1 MNWTGTFSSFFIKNG
16 KLTLLIFISLF
27 VWGII
32 SFVLSTKKYN
42 PTIVAPAFQ
51 IMVDYPGAS
60 RKEVLEQVTKPL
72 ENILTDIS
80 GVEDIYSVTTRGG
93 RSVINVNFYVGE
105 DFNEAKISINDRIQ
119 SDMKLAPLGIPE
131 PIITTIDPDNVPVT
145 VISLSSQKLDPIAL
159 RKYAF
164 ILRDQLSRVEGTS
177 RIFVVGGRRK
187 ELSVTIDSKK
197 LATYA
202 LGINDIAQALK
213 SNNLYL
219 PSGLIKGPNVYTPLE
234 VIGWVQNPEDVK
246 NIVVATK
253 DVKKIQIKDIATV
266 SERTEEVE
274 QYVRHLTKS
283 STPKDNVVLISV
295 AKLKGSNITEVTD
308 SIKEKL
314 NEMQI
319 GDAVSAK
326 IIINNG
332 DTARDEI
339 NGLLKNLLTAILIVT
354 IVLFFFL
361 NFKSALLV
369 AIAIPL
375 TLFTVFG
382 VAHFAGQ
389 DINRITLFAL
399 ILSLGLL
406 VDNATVVIE
415 NIARNVSNVKNF
427 TKKTFIDSVNEVG
440 PGLFMSTITTVIAF
454 IPMAFISGM
463 MGPYMGP
470 IPFFVPAAIIISLF
484 ISFSINP
491 WMASVIIRKSSVRT
505 KEPGK
510 LKEFGEKILNF
521 YRKKLKKILV
531 SRKKRNITLISILT
545 LLLVSMALPALYL
558 VKFRMLPKANVN
570 QFFVYVDL
578 PAGSSLEET
587 YKVTLELEKELLTY
601 QEVNMAQSYIGVGPI
616 TDFNGLF
623 KNVESRRGFNQ
634 ATIRVGLIDDEKRE
648 LTSEELVLNWR
659 LKLNKLMGT
668 VSPNR
673 KVKLKLIED
682 PPGPPVLSTLLV
694 KVQSNDNEL
703 LREVAL
709 DVMPQIKKIDGVV
722 DIDMSLPEK
731 TKTFQFIIDTA
742 ECART
747 RITPAQIVTNL
758 NAMYSGKII
767 GIYHHKENIE
777 QELIRLRFHKKARL
791 NLKSIE
797 DITFRNP
804 FRISIPLSRLA
815 KIKEVETSPPLL
827 RENHRNTIYI
837 SGEMSDRSITYAGI
851 DLLKSFFGYK
861 LHDQKGT
868 RTGFDLFGVDYK
880 SSNGENVRISLG
892 GEWEL
897 TLEVFRDLILAMLVA
912 VFIIYVVLVAQFMSF
927 MDALIIMS
935 TIPLSI
941 IGVFPGFMALNFIM
955 GEYFTATSMIGIIAL
970 AGIAVNNSII
980 LLEYLNSL
988 RDKGNDLIDALV
1000 DACSTRLRPIALTTI
1015 TTMLGSLT
1023 ILDDPVW
1030 SGLAWAIILGL
1041 GMSSALILIAFP
1053 ALYVVVR
1060 KKDWK

>member
-1 MNWTGTFSSFFIKNG
+1 MNWTGVFASFFIKNG
-16 KLTLLIFISLF
+16 KLTLLILISLF

-51 IMVDYPGAS
+51 IIVDYPGAS

-93 RSVINVNFYVGE
+93 RTTINVNFYVGE
-105 DFNEAKISINDRIQ
+105 DFNDAKISLNDRIQ
-119 SDMKLAPLGIPE
+119 SDMVLAPLGIPE
-131 PIITTIDPDNVPVT
+131 PIITTIDPDNVPVA
-145 VISLSSQKLDPIAL
+145 VIALTSGELDPIAL

-164 ILRDQLSRVEGTS
+164 VLRDQLSRVKGTS
-177 RIFVVGGRRK
+177 RIFVVGGRRR
-187 ELSVTIDSKK
+187 ELSITIESKK
-197 LATYA
+197 LSTYA

-213 SNNLYL
+213 NNNLYL
-219 PSGLIKGPNVYTPLE
+219 PSGLIKGADVYTPLE
-234 VIGWVQNPEDVK
+234 VIGWVQNPEQVK

-266 SERTEEVE
+266 RESAEEIE
-274 QYVRHLTKS
+274 QHVRHLTKN
-283 STPKDNVVLISV
+283 STPQDNVVLISV
-295 AKLKGSNITEVTD
+295 AKLAGSNITEVTD
-308 SIKEKL
+308 SLKL
-314 NEMQI
+314 KLGQMKIDE
-319 GDAVSAK
+319 AVSAK

-339 NGLLKNLLTAILIVT
+339 NGLLENLLAAIFIVI

-361 NFKSALLV
+361 NMKSALLV

-375 TLFTVFG
+375 TLLSVFG
-382 VAHFAGQ
+382 VAHLAGQ

-415 NIARNVSNVKNF
+415 NIARNMSGGKKI
-427 TKKTFIDSVNEVG
+427 TKQGFIDSVNEVG

-470 IPFFVPAAIIISLF
+470 IPFFVPAAIIISMF

-491 WMASVIIRKSSVRT
+491 WMASVIIRKSSIVT
-505 KEPGK
+505 KEPGRIK
-510 LKEFGEKILNF
+510 KWGQSILAFYGKNLRKILSN
-521 YRKKLKKILV
+521 
-531 SRKKRNITLISILT
+531 RKKRNITLMGILF
-545 LLLVSMALPALYL
+545 LLLASITLPALYL
-558 VKFRMLPKANVN
+558 VKFRMLPKANVD

-578 PAGSSLEET
+578 PAGASLEET
-587 YKVTLELEKELLTY
+587 YKATQALEKELLTY
-601 QEVNMAQSYIGVGPI
+601 REVNMVQSYVGVGPI

-623 KNVESRRGFNQ
+623 KGVESRRGFNQ
-634 ATIRVGLIDDEKRE
+634 ATIRVGLIDDDERK
-648 LTSEELVLNWR
+648 LTSEELVLKWR
-659 LKLNKLMGT
+659 PLLNRLME
-668 VSPNR
+668 P
-673 KVKLKLIED
+673 KVKLQLIED

-694 KVQSNDNEL
+694 KVQSSNQEL
-703 LREVAL
+703 LRKVAL
-709 DVMPQIKKIDGVV
+709 DIMPQVEKVEGVV
-722 DIDMSLPEK
+722 DADMSFPEK
-731 TKTFQFIIDTA
+731 TKTYQLIIDTA

-747 RITPAQIVTNL
+747 RVTPAQIVTNI
-758 NAMYSGKII
+758 NAMYSGKVI

-791 NLKSIE
+791 NISSLE
-797 DITFRNP
+797 NITFRNP

-815 KIKEVETSPPLL
+815 KVEEVETSPPLL

-837 SGEMSDRSITYAGI
+837 FGEMADRSITYAGI
-851 DLLKSFFGYK
+851 DLLKFLFSYK
-861 LHDQKGT
+861 LDDQKGA
-868 RTGFDLFGVDYK
+868 RTSVDLFGVDYQ
-880 SSNGENVRISLG
+880 SSKGDAIRISLG

-927 MDALIIMS
+927 LDALIIMS

-941 IGVFPGFMALNFIM
+941 IGVFPGFMILNFTM

-988 RDKGNDLIDALV
+988 RDKNIGIIDALV

-1053 ALYVVVR
+1053 TLYVMIR
-1060 KKDWK
+1060 KKDWN